1 MSKKFCLFLTM
12 SFLIGLINIRPSWSN
27 ESNSW
32 NEGWR
37 KLLPGYTVTEPLIAA
52 PWDWG
57 RDVLTGAMAEHEELT
72 TFKYRMVTIEQQ
84 LQEAMDEANK
94 ANAELERQL
103 SITEENLRL
112 LQDNMN
118 KELSRSYS
126 KGYARGGVL
135 GFILG
140 FGVGYLTA
148 D

>member
-1 MSKKFCLFLTM
+1 
-12 SFLIGLINIRPSWSN
+12 
-27 ESNSW
+27 
-32 NEGWR
+32 
-37 KLLPGYTVTEPLIAA
+37 
-52 PWDWG
+52 
-57 RDVLTGAMAEHEELT
+57 MAEHEELT

-84 LQEAMDEANK
+84 LQEAMEEANK

-118 KELSRSYS
+118 KELSKSYNR
-126 KGYARGGVL
+126 GYARGGVL

>member
-1 MSKKFCLFLTM
+1 MMTSLVLLMNTQ
-12 SFLIGLINIRPSWSN
+12 PSWSN
-27 ESNSW
+27 EW

-37 KLLPGYTVTEPLIAA
+37 KLLPGYTVTDPLLAA

-57 RDVLTGAMAEHEELT
+57 RDVLTGAMAEHEELQ
-72 TFKYRMVTIEQQ
+72 TFKYRIVTIEQQ
-84 LQEAMDEANK
+84 LQEAMEEANK

-103 SITEENLRL
+103 SITEENLRM

-126 KGYARGGVL
+126 KGYVRGGIL
-135 GFILG
+135 GFVLG

>member
-1 MSKKFCLFLTM
+1 MTSLVLLMNTQ
-12 SFLIGLINIRPSWSN
+12 PSWSN
-27 ESNSW
+27 EW

-37 KLLPGYTVTEPLIAA
+37 KLLPGYVVTEPLMAA

-57 RDVLTGAMAEHEELT
+57 RNVLTGAMAEHEELQI
-72 TFKYRMVTIEQQ
+72 FKYRIATIEQQ
-84 LQEAMDEANK
+84 LQEAMNEANK
-94 ANAELERQL
+94 ANDELERQL

-112 LQDNMN
+112 LQDNIN

-140 FGVGYLTA
+140 FGIGYLTA

>member
-1 MSKKFCLFLTM
+1 M
-12 SFLIGLINIRPSWSN
+12 
-27 ESNSW
+27 
-32 NEGWR
+32 
-37 KLLPGYTVTEPLIAA
+37 
-52 PWDWG
+52 
-57 RDVLTGAMAEHEELT
+57 
-72 TFKYRMVTIEQQ
+72 FKYRMVTIEQQ

-126 KGYARGGVL
+126 KGYTRGGILGFVL
-135 GFILG
+135 GFGI
-140 FGVGYLTA
+140 GYLTS

>member
-1 MSKKFCLFLTM
+1 MIS
-12 SFLIGLINIRPSWSN
+12 LILLINTQPSWSN
-27 ESNSW
+27 EW

-37 KLLPGYTVTEPLIAA
+37 KLLPGYVVTEPLMAA

-57 RDVLTGAMAEHEELT
+57 RTVFTGAMAEHEELQ

-84 LQEAMDEANK
+84 LKEAMEEANK

>member
-1 MSKKFCLFLTM
+1 MM
-12 SFLIGLINIRPSWSN
+12 SFLISLITTPPLWSN
-27 ESNSW
+27 EWS
-32 NEGWR
+32 EGWR
-37 KLLPGYTVTEPLIAA
+37 KLLPGYTVTDPLIAA

-57 RDVLTGAMAEHEELT
+57 RNVLTGAMAEHEELKM
-72 TFKYRMVTIEQQ
+72 FKYRIVTIEQQ
-84 LQEAMDEANK
+84 LQEAMEEANK

-103 SITEENLRL
+103 SITEENLRM

>member
-1 MSKKFCLFLTM
+1 L
-12 SFLIGLINIRPSWSN
+12 WSN
-27 ESNSW
+27 ESNW

-37 KLLPGYTVTEPLIAA
+37 KLLPGYAVTEPLIAA

-57 RDVLTGAMAEHEELT
+57 RDVLTGAMAEHEELQ

-84 LQEAMDEANK
+84 LQEAMEEANR

-118 KELSRSYS
+118 KELNQSYN
-126 KGYARGGVL
+126 K
-135 GFILG
+135 GFIKGGTIG
-140 FGVGYLTA
+140 FIIGIGAGLLI

>member
-1 MSKKFCLFLTM
+1 
-12 SFLIGLINIRPSWSN
+12 
-27 ESNSW
+27 
-32 NEGWR
+32 
-37 KLLPGYTVTEPLIAA
+37 
-52 PWDWG
+52 
-57 RDVLTGAMAEHEELT
+57 MAEHEELT
-72 TFKYRMVTIEQQ
+72 TFKYRMVTIEEQ
-84 LQEAMDEANK
+84 LKEAMDEANK